1 VKARGGTNTTCWLQA
16 WQTKETAELSTIGGQ
31 QFMFICRRLKCKK
44 IAGRRVFSVRPVRSQ
59 ETFGP
64 KSIPGVDEKG

>member
-16 WQTKETAELSTIGGQ
+16 WQTKETAGLSTIGGQ

-44 IAGRRVFSVRPVRSQ
+44 NSWQAGVFGSASRLAGDFWAEVD
-59 ETFGP
+59 
-64 KSIPGVDEKG
+64 PGC